1 MVTPIKDGAQIIA
14 IKDILETQYSDGIT
28 SISKA
33 ELDDEDNIIGIFEDK
48 ISPTVTK
55 RYAFKITDEEIG
67 YRLMN
72 AKEIANFIE
81 EDEEDMNETDFTER
95 EASLNATAAELAKQA
110 QKIALRQAELDR
122 KEDMDFAESLIKDG
136 RALPNE
142 KEKLVTMMGTMR
154 QNETVVEFSEEDKPQ
169 MLDAFKEMLSKRPP
183 VIAFGEHA
191 KPDGKPKHGSIN
203 FAAPEGTEVDME
215 ALEVHEKALAYQEA
229 HPGTD
234 YMSAISKVGY

>member
-1 MVTPIKDGAQIIA
+1 MLDTSGMQELKSL
-14 IKDILETQYSDGIT
+14 LETQYSDGIT
-28 SISKA
+28 SITKA
-33 ELDDEDNIIGIFEDK
+33 ELDDEDNIVGIFEDK

-72 AKEIANFIE
+72 AKEITDFI
-81 EDEEDMNETDFTER
+81 EEDMNETDFTER
-95 EASLNATAAELAKQA
+95 EASLNATAAELARQA
-110 QKIALRQAELDR
+110 QKIAMRQAELDR
-122 KEDMDFAESLIKDG
+122 KEDTDFAESLIKDG

-154 QNETVVEFSEEDKPQ
+154 QNETVVEYSENDKPQ
-169 MLDAFKEMLSKRPP
+169 MLDAFKDMLSKRPP

-191 KPDGKPKHGSIN
+191 KPDGKPKHSSIN
-203 FAAPEGTEVDME
+203 FSAPEGTEVDME

-229 HPGTD
+229 HPGCD
-234 YMSAISKVGY
+234 YMSAIAKVGY